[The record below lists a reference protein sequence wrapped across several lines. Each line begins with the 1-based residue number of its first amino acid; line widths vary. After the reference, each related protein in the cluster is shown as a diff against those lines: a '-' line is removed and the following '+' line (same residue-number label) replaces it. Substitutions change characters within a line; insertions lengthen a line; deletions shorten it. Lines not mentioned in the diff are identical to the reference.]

1 MLYPQKKYF
10 QFLLKSSNQH
20 GVHSPFVYQ
29 LITKCFYKKI
39 DKSLWGK
46 FLKAQTS
53 KLKKKENSHS
63 KSDKNRVLSY
73 KKTKL
78 LLKIVGY
85 FNPKNML
92 EIGASSGLK
101 MVLLTNDI
109 ENSCVTTLIDAT
121 ETLSESTQNK
131 EFDCIY
137 FHSNQNQ
144 QTILNHFNNCLK
156 SIHNNSLFIFNDMYG
171 NKEATAAW
179 SSLKKHSKVSVSV
192 DLFYFGIIFF
202 RKEQAKEHFKI
213 RVSLFKC

>member
-1 MLYPQKKYF
+1 MLYQQKKYF
-10 QFLLKSSNQH
+10 QFLLKSNNQH

-39 DKSLWGK
+39 NKNLWK
-46 FLKAQTS
+46 TFLKTRTS
-53 KLKKKENSHS
+53 VLKNSS
-63 KSDKNRVLSY
+63 SESDKNKVLSH

-78 LLKIVGY
+78 LLKIISY
-85 FNPKNML
+85 FNPKSIL

-101 MVLLTNDI
+101 AVMLANDK
-109 ENSCVTTLIDAT
+109 ENSCVTTVLNAT

-137 FHSNQNQ
+137 FHRNQNQ
-144 QTILNHFNNCLK
+144 QTTLNHFNTCLK
-156 SIHNNSLFIFNDMYG
+156 SIHNNSFFIFNDMYG

-179 SSLKKHSKVSVSV
+179 SSLKNHSKVSVSV

-202 RKEQAKEHFKI
+202 RREQAKEHFKI
-213 RVSLFKC
+213 RVSLFNC

>member
-1 MLYPQKKYF
+1 MLYQQKKHV

-39 DKSLWGK
+39 DKNLWETFLNTKTSL
-46 FLKAQTS
+46 LKN
-53 KLKKKENSHS
+53 KKKSSS
-63 KSDKNRVLSY
+63 KSDKNRVLSH

-78 LLKIVGY
+78 LLKIISY
-85 FNPKNML
+85 FNPKSVL

-101 MVLLTNDI
+101 AVMFANDG
-109 ENSCVTTLIDAT
+109 ENLGVTTVIDAT

-137 FHSNQNQ
+137 FHRNQNQ
-144 QTILNHFNNCLK
+144 QTTLNHFNTCLK

-202 RKEQAKEHFKI
+202 RKEQAKEHFKV
-213 RVSLFKC
+213 RVSLFNC